1 MNFKIM
7 KKYKLIK
14 EYPNSPIIDTTVE
27 EREFGYEVLVAE
39 QTNGLHL
46 LKLKYSVEKY
56 PEFWEKIHTLNVP
69 LGTKFRSTD
78 TSDPCINTIESI
90 VDDRIRI
97 HVIWERDGYTT
108 YSICEANELFN
119 SKSWIVYDE
128 DDEPFI
134 SKNKLRNVIDQ
145 MKTPIMNNN
154 VIFETTI
161 KSKLN
166 L

>member
-14 EYPNSPIIDTTVE
+14 EYPNSPIIDITVE
-27 EREFGYEVLVAE
+27 EREFGYEVLAE
-39 QTNGLHL
+39 QTNGLYL
-46 LKLKYSVEKY
+46 LKYSVEKY
-56 PEFWEKIHTLNVP
+56 PEFWEEIHTLNVP
-69 LGTKFRSTD
+69 LGTKFRPANTN
-78 TSDPCINTIESI
+78 DPCIYTIDSI
-90 VDDRIRI
+90 VDDR
-97 HVIWERDGYTT
+97 VNVTWSGGNTT
-108 YSICEANELFN
+108 YSIFKANELLN
-119 SKSWIVYDE
+119 NKYWIVYDE
-128 DDEPFI
+128 DDDKPFI
-134 SKNKLRNVIDQ
+134 SKNELRNVIDQ